1 MPMTLLEASKRHSGD
16 VVRAGLIEVFAR
28 SNPLVEA
35 LRWLDIPGGSY
46 HYSQEAKLSGVA
58 FRGINDTYNE
68 STSIVV
74 PQTEVLR
81 ILGGE
86 IDVDTALIKM
96 HGDDIREQ
104 EEVAKTKAL
113 GLYVAKKIIKG
124 DSLTNPL
131 EWDGLQNRLTGSQVI
146 DAGVAV
152 TNGGDALSLAKLD
165 EAIDAV
171 DTPTHIIASKDM
183 VRLLTQASRAT
194 GVSGFITYSQ
204 DEMGRRVTHYN
215 DLPFLIMDYDENGA
229 KILDFNEL
237 AGTGATATAQSM
249 YVVNLADGY
258 IQGLQNGTPEV
269 EDLGKVQDKPVY
281 RTRFEY
287 LAGLATLH
295 PRCASRLRGIK
306 KVAVVA

>member
-16 VVRAGLIEVFAR
+16 VVRQGLIEVFAR
-28 SNPLVEA
+28 STPLMQA
-35 LRWLDIPGGSY
+35 IRWMDVPGGSY
-46 HYSQEAKLSGVA
+46 HYTQEAKLSGVA
-58 FRGINDTYNE
+58 FRGINDTYTE
-68 STSIVV
+68 STSLVI

-86 IDVDTALIKM
+86 IDVDTALTKM
-96 HGDDIREQ
+96 HGMDIREQ
-104 EEVAKTKAL
+104 EEVSKTKAL
-113 GLYVAKKIIKG
+113 GLYVTKKIIKG

-146 DAGVAV
+146 NCASTTTD
-152 TNGGDALSLAKLD
+152 GGDALSLAKLD

-171 DTPTHIIASKDM
+171 DSPTHLLMSKAM

-194 GVSGFITYSQ
+194 GVAGFITY
-204 DEMGRRVTHYN
+204 DKNEFGERVTMYN
-215 DLPFLIMDYDENGA
+215 DIPILIVDYDELGQR
-229 KILDFNEL
+229 ILDFNEL
-237 AGTGATATAQSM
+237 AGTGSTATAQSI
-249 YVVNLADGY
+249 YVLNLNDGY

-287 LAGLATLH
+287 LAGLATMH
-295 PRCASRLRGIK
+295 PRCAARVRGIK
-306 KVAVVA
+306 NAAVTA